1 MEVEDDPVIAE
12 IRRVRH
18 EISAE
23 FDHDLSKLVAYYI
36 ELQKQYEDRLLKTDG
51 QGNILRHDSE

>member
-1 MEVEDDPVIAE
+1 MEVKDDPVIAE

-23 FDHDLSKLVAYYI
+23 FEHDFSKLFDYYV
-36 ELQKQYEDRLLKTDG
+36 ELQKQYEDRLLKTEDEESHS
-51 QGNILRHDSE
+51 QKAA